1 MSYTIQRTQ
10 TVQGTE
16 AGNEQESNSLCT
28 IFSSLLTPR
37 GPTAVSILPDKL
49 DYRVIPLM
57 SYTIQ
62 RTQTVQGTEAGNEQ
76 ESNSLCT
83 IFSSL
88 LTPRGPTAVSI
99 LPDKL
104 DYRVIPL
111 MSYTIQRT
119 QTVQGTEAG
128 NEQESNSLCTIFSS
142 LLTPR
147 GPTAVSILPDKLD
160 YRVIPLMSYTIKR
173 TQTVQG
179 TEAGNEQESNS
190 LCTIFSSLLTPRGPT
205 AVSILPD
212 KLDYRVIPLM
222 SYTIQRT
229 QTVQGTEAGNEQ
241 ESNSLCT
248 IFSSLL
254 TPRGPTAVS
263 ILPDKLDYR
272 LLLPDKLDY
281 RVIPLMSYT
290 IQRTQTVQGTEA
302 GNEQE
307 SNSLCTIFSSLLTP
321 RGPTAVSIL
330 PDKLDYRVIPLMSYT
345 IQRTQTV
352 QGTEAGNEQESNSL
366 CTIFSTDTTWADS
379 CVNTAR

>member
-1 MSYTIQRTQ
+1 MSYTIKRTQ

-57 SYTIQ
+57 SYTIK

-88 LTPRGPTAVSI
+88 LTPRGPTAVSILPDKLDYRVIPLMSYTIKRTQTVQGTEAGNEQESNSLCTILVVTDTTWADSCVNCPINSTIGAHRQYKGPRQGTNRRAILSVQYLVLTPRGPTAVSI

-248 IFSSLL
+248 IFS
-254 TPRGPTAVS
+254 
-263 ILPDKLDYR
+263 
-272 LLLPDKLDY
+272 
-281 RVIPLMSYT
+281 
-290 IQRTQTVQGTEA
+290 
-302 GNEQE
+302 
-307 SNSLCTIFSSLLTP
+307 
-321 RGPTAVSIL
+321 
-330 PDKLDYRVIPLMSYT
+330 
-345 IQRTQTV
+345 
-352 QGTEAGNEQESNSL
+352 
-366 CTIFSTDTTWADS
+366 TDATWADS